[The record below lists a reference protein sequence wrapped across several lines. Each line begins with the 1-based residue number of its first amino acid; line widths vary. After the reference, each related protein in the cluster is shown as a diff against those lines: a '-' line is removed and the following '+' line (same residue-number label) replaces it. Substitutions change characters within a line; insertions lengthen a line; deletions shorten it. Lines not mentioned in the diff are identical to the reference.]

1 MAGYHV
7 GKFIDRNNILRSCLL
22 GFPFMIER
30 RIFCTHFLCP
40 FHQKAI
46 RRSMSNQQNI
56 LYEFETNT
64 SLHRKKSFKSQPSR
78 RLFQVPGVLTSNK
91 RKEYSN
97 RKLIGFSMENIYHV
111 VSHVEDYK
119 DFVPSL

>member
-1 MAGYHV
+1 
-7 GKFIDRNNILRSCLL
+7 
-22 GFPFMIER
+22 
-30 RIFCTHFLCP
+30 
-40 FHQKAI
+40 
-46 RRSMSNQQNI
+46 MSNQQNI

-119 DFVPSL
+119 DFVPSLVQRLDSTRTKRWTCQVQISHWISTTC